1 MAAAVEHVDLHKRI
15 ALNAMR
21 IVGTSSRM
29 LILSF
34 MLPTAFLSMWI
45 SNTAT
50 TAMMMPIMEAVLAE
64 LEGTEEEASEAD
76 VVGAEEATTTTK
88 DNSKTKMRKLLA
100 MSVGINV
107 LMENIRTA
115 VAASA
120 VRLGLGFSL
129 KKRNEVFLALNE
141 LNMLF

>member
-64 LEGTEEEASEAD
+64 LEGTEEEA
-76 VVGAEEATTTTK
+76 ATTTTK
-88 DNSKTKMRKLLA
+88 DKSKTKMRKLLA
-100 MSVGINV
+100 MSVCINV
-107 LMENIRTA
+107 LRQGEYQKNSSTVRIR
-115 VAASA
+115 
-120 VRLGLGFSL
+120 
-129 KKRNEVFLALNE
+129 VFPR
-141 LNMLF
+141 

>member
-64 LEGTEEEASEAD
+64 LEGTEEE
-76 VVGAEEATTTTK
+76 EATTTNEDK
-88 DNSKTKMRKLLA
+88 SKTKMRKLLA
-100 MSVGINV
+100 MSVCINV
-107 LMENIRTA
+107 LRQGEYQKNSSTVRIR
-115 VAASA
+115 
-120 VRLGLGFSL
+120 
-129 KKRNEVFLALNE
+129 VFPR
-141 LNMLF
+141 

>member
-64 LEGTEEEASEAD
+64 LEGTEEEAADEA
-76 VVGAEEATTTTK
+76 ATEATTK
-88 DNSKTKMRKLLA
+88 DKSKTKMRKLLA
-100 MSVGINV
+100 MSVCINV
-107 LMENIRTA
+107 LKQGEYQKNSSTVRIR
-115 VAASA
+115 
-120 VRLGLGFSL
+120 
-129 KKRNEVFLALNE
+129 VFPR
-141 LNMLF
+141 

>member
-64 LEGTEEEASEAD
+64 LEGTEEEAADEAA
-76 VVGAEEATTTTK
+76 AETTTK
-88 DNSKTKMRKLLA
+88 DKSKTKMRKLLA
-100 MSVGINV
+100 MSVCINV
-107 LMENIRTA
+107 LRQENIRRT
-115 VAASA
+115 A
-120 VRLGLGFSL
+120 VRLGLGFSSI
-129 KKRNEVFLALNE
+129 KKWNGSFFLCKK
-141 LNMLF
+141 

>member
-64 LEGTEEEASEAD
+64 LEGTEEEEA
-76 VVGAEEATTTTK
+76 AAEATTTNEDK
-88 DNSKTKMRKLLA
+88 SKTKMRKLLA
-100 MSVGINV
+100 MSVCINV
-107 LMENIRTA
+107 LKQGEYQKNSSTVRIR
-115 VAASA
+115 
-120 VRLGLGFSL
+120 
-129 KKRNEVFLALNE
+129 VFPR
-141 LNMLF
+141 